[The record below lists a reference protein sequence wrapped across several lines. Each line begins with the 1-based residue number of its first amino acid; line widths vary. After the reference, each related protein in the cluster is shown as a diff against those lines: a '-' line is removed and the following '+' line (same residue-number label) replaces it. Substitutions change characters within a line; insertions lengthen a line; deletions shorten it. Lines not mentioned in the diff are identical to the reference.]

1 MKLKTNNTLSYLIFV
16 NVSPILFS
24 LAPPSSLVEAT
35 RYYNVMDD
43 EEQTNY
49 NPIDEDEVFEGLP
62 HLRESEFSVDGIAQL
77 DVYWAI
83 RVEDARKKFHCL

>member
-1 MKLKTNNTLSYLIFV
+1 
-16 NVSPILFS
+16 
-24 LAPPSSLVEAT
+24 
-35 RYYNVMDD
+35 MDD